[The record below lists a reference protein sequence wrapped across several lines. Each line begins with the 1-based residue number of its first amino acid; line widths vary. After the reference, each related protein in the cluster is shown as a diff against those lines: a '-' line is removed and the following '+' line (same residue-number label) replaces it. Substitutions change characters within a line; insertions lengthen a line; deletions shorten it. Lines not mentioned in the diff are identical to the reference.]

1 MRALTKEEIRTRQL
15 AILDAFVAHCNAE
28 NLQYYLCGGTLL
40 GAIRH
45 KGFIPWDDDI
55 DVFMPRPDFEKI
67 QNTKMKFP
75 YEIHFYKNGKTHQP
89 FIKIV
94 DSKTFAQEKNSRQP
108 TALWV
113 DVFAIDS
120 LFENDFLNKWHYRI
134 TKFFRKGVY
143 YGSRPRTGLF
153 GKISLKIL
161 KLFEI
166 SPIRVND
173 FFSFL
178 IDNIS
183 KIRPYQKGRFLGGI
197 NWGYGPQ
204 ERMKREDLEKSVI
217 VEFEGKYYNAPIGYE
232 KYLQNLYGDFMKLPP
247 EEKRKSHGL
256 LVWENEN

>member
-1 MRALTKEEIRTRQL
+1 MKREL
-15 AILDAFVAHCNAE
+15 
-28 NLQYYLCGGTLL
+28 
-40 GAIRH
+40 
-45 KGFIPWDDDI
+45 
-55 DVFMPRPDFEKI
+55 KI

-120 LFENDFLNKWHYRI
+120 LFENNFLNKWHYRI

-143 YGSRPRTGLF
+143 YGSRPKTGLF

-161 KLFEI
+161 KLFKI

>member
-1 MRALTKEEIRTRQL
+1 M
-15 AILDAFVAHCNAE
+15 
-28 NLQYYLCGGTLL
+28 
-40 GAIRH
+40 
-45 KGFIPWDDDI
+45 
-55 DVFMPRPDFEKI
+55 
-67 QNTKMKFP
+67 
-75 YEIHFYKNGKTHQP
+75 
-89 FIKIV
+89 
-94 DSKTFAQEKNSRQP
+94 
-108 TALWV
+108 
-113 DVFAIDS
+113 
-120 LFENDFLNKWHYRI
+120 
-134 TKFFRKGVY
+134 
-143 YGSRPRTGLF
+143 F

-161 KLFEI
+161 KLFKI